1 MASHLHGKIG
11 QNIFSRKIII
21 QLLFFRV
28 INAKQE
34 KAVKSDQYRMNWRR
48 ERAKRKKRRAG
59 RRKNRRRMRRRC
71 C

>member
-48 ERAKRKKRRAG
+48 ERAEKKEKSRQKRK
-59 RRKNRRRMRRRC
+59 
-71 C
+71 